1 MAGKLGKFQMVG
13 FQHWKGLTKENHLG
27 SIFQLAPQKATNLMV
42 QLLAYYRGKTLDT
55 FLNQFPTREFE
66 DDNEYYWDVI
76 GSSRRN
82 IPLVEARDENGT
94 IVTRDKGMIGVGTAP
109 FYLVFPEDWFADG
122 EYIVG
127 NLNEIYQFRILGDP
141 RIEGT
146 NAVYKVEL
154 AGGNTAGVPA
164 ERLLA
169 GERFSVEAAFV
180 EKELSRKVGDVRFTS
195 PVSMRN
201 EWSIV
206 RIQHK
211 VPGSMLNKKLAV
223 GIPIVNETE
232 GRYTKSVATMW
243 MHNVDWEVEQQFSE
257 YKNNALAFGRSN
269 RNANGEYMNFGKSG
283 NVIKTGAGLFEQM
296 EVANTM
302 YYNTFSLKLLE
313 DALYELSASKLNF
326 GDRYFLIKT
335 GERGAIQF
343 HKEVLKTVS
352 GWTQFV
358 LDNSSVGVIQKTQSK
373 LHQNSLSAG
382 FQFVEYKA
390 PNGVRVKID
399 VDPFYDDPVR
409 NKILHPNGGVAF
421 SYRYDIMYIG
431 TMDQPNIFKC
441 KIKGDNEY
449 KAPNGVRVKID
460 VDPFYDD
467 PVRNKILHPNGGVAF
482 SYRYDIMYIGTM
494 DQPNIFKCKIK
505 GDNEYR
511 GYQWGLRN
519 PFTGQ
524 KGNPYMSFDEDS
536 AVIHRMA
543 TLGICVLDPTRTMSL
558 IPAILQG

>member
-1 MAGKLGKFQMVG
+1 
-13 FQHWKGLTKENHLG
+13 
-27 SIFQLAPQKATNLMV
+27 MV
-42 QLLAYYRGKTLDT
+42 QLLAFYRGKTLDT
-55 FLNQFPTREFE
+55 FLNQFPVKQF
-66 DDNEYYWDVI
+66 DDDSEYYWDVI

-82 IPLVEARDENGT
+82 IPLIEARDEDGNVVESGDANVGAGT
-94 IVTRDKGMIGVGTAP
+94 VP
-109 FYLVFPEDWFADG
+109 FYLVFGEDWFADG

-127 NLNEIYQFRILGDP
+127 NLNELYQFRILGEP

-154 AGGNTAGVPA
+154 AGGNTIGCPS

-169 GERFSVEAAFV
+169 GERFSVETAFV
-180 EKELSRKVGDVRFTS
+180 ENELSRKVGDVRFVS
-195 PVSMRN
+195 PVSVRN
-201 EWSIV
+201 EWSTV

-211 VPGSMLNKKLAV
+211 VTGSMLNKKLAV
-223 GIPIVNETE
+223 GLPVTRQTAT
-232 GRYTKSVATMW
+232 GYTKDTVNTW
-243 MHNVDWEVEQQFSE
+243 MHNVEWEVEQQFSE
-257 YKNNALAFGRSN
+257 YKNNAMAFGRSN

-283 NVIKTGAGLFEQM
+283 GAIKTGAGLFEQM
-296 EVANTM
+296 EVSNTL
-302 YYNTFSLKLLE
+302 YYNTFSLKLIE
-313 DALYELSASKLNF
+313 DALYELSAAKLDL
-326 GDRYFLIKT
+326 GDRQFIIKT

-358 LDNSSVGVIQKTQSK
+358 LDNNSIGVVQKTQSQ
-373 LHQNSLSAG
+373 LHSNALSAG
-382 FQFVEYKA
+382 FQFVEFKA

-409 NKILHPNGGVAF
+409 NKIQHPNGGVAM

-441 KIKGDNEY
+441 GITG
-449 KAPNGVRVKID
+449 
-460 VDPFYDD
+460 
-467 PVRNKILHPNGGVAF
+467 
-482 SYRYDIMYIGTM
+482 
-494 DQPNIFKCKIK
+494 Q
-505 GDNEYR
+505 NEYR

-524 KGNPYMSFDEDS
+524 MNNPYMSFDEDS
-536 AVIHRMA
+536 AIIHRMA
-543 TLGICVLDPTRTMSL
+543 KLGICVLDPTRTMSL

>member
-27 SIFQLAPQKATNLMV
+27 AAFLSAPQKATNLMV
-42 QLLAYYRGKTLDT
+42 QLLAYQRGKTLDT
-55 FLNQFPTREFE
+55 FLSQFPVREFE
-66 DDNEYYWDVI
+66 DDSEYTWDVV

-94 IVTRDKGMIGVGTAP
+94 PITTSTSGMVGAGTAP

-127 NLNEIYQFRILGDP
+127 NLNELYQFRVLGDP
-141 RIEGT
+141 RMEGT

-154 AGGNTAGVPA
+154 AGGNTAGCPV

-169 GERFSVEAAFV
+169 GERFSIEAAFV
-180 EKELSRKVGDVRFTS
+180 EKELSRKVGDIRFST

-201 EWSIV
+201 EWSNI

-223 GIPIVNETE
+223 GIPIVKDGKKDVKN
-232 GRYTKSVATMW
+232 MW
-243 MHNVDWEVEQQFSE
+243 MHVVDYEVEVQFSE

-283 NVIKTGAGLFEQM
+283 NVIKTGAGLYEQM

-313 DALYELSASKLNF
+313 DALYELSAGKLDF
-326 GDRYFLIKT
+326 GDRYFVIKT

-343 HKEVLKTVS
+343 HKAVLNTVS
-352 GWTQFV
+352 GWQAFLTEG
-358 LDNSSVGVIQKTQSK
+358 NGVAIKKTTSN
-373 LHQNSLSAG
+373 LHSNALAAG
-382 FQFVEYKA
+382 FQFTEYLA
-390 PNGVRVKID
+390 PNGVKVKVD
-399 VDPFYDDPVR
+399 VDSYYDDVVR
-409 NKILHPNGGVAF
+409 NKVQHPHGGVAM

-441 KIKGDNEY
+441 QIKG
-449 KAPNGVRVKID
+449 
-460 VDPFYDD
+460 
-467 PVRNKILHPNGGVAF
+467 
-482 SYRYDIMYIGTM
+482 
-494 DQPNIFKCKIK
+494 QP
-505 GDNEYR
+505 EYR
-511 GYQWGLRN
+511 GYQWGPFRN
-519 PFTGQ
+519 PFTGASN
-524 KGNPYMSFDEDS
+524 NPYASFDEDA
-536 AVIHRMA
+536 AVIHKDA

>member
-1 MAGKLGKFQMVG
+1 M
-13 FQHWKGLTKENHLG
+13 
-27 SIFQLAPQKATNLMV
+27 
-42 QLLAYYRGKTLDT
+42 
-55 FLNQFPTREFE
+55 
-66 DDNEYYWDVI
+66 
-76 GSSRRN
+76 
-82 IPLVEARDENGT
+82 
-94 IVTRDKGMIGVGTAP
+94 
-109 FYLVFPEDWFADG
+109 

-127 NLNEIYQFRILGDP
+127 NLNELYQFRILGDA
-141 RIEGT
+141 RLEGT

-164 ERLLA
+164 ERLQK

-180 EKELSRKVGDVRFTS
+180 EKELSRKVGDVRFSS

-201 EWSIV
+201 EWSVV

-223 GIPIVNETE
+223 GIPVTKET
-232 GRYTKSVATMW
+232 GSGYTKTVATMW

-283 NVIKTGAGLFEQM
+283 NAIKTGAGLFEQM
-296 EVANTM
+296 EVANTT
-302 YYNTFSLKLLE
+302 YYGNFSLKLLE
-313 DALYELSASKLNF
+313 DALYEISAAKLDF

-343 HKEVLKTVS
+343 HKAVLNTVS

-358 LDNSSVGVIQKTQSK
+358 LDGNNAKVVEKTQST
-373 LHQNSLSAG
+373 LHTNALSAG

-409 NKILHPNGGVAF
+409 NKVMHPNGGVA
-421 SYRYDIMYIG
+421 M
-431 TMDQPNIFKC
+431 
-441 KIKGDNEY
+441 
-449 KAPNGVRVKID
+449 
-460 VDPFYDD
+460 
-467 PVRNKILHPNGGVAF
+467 

-511 GYQWGLRN
+511 GYQWGL
-519 PFTGQ
+519 
-524 KGNPYMSFDEDS
+524 
-536 AVIHRMA
+536 AA
-543 TLGICVLDPTRTMSL
+543 
-558 IPAILQG
+558 A

>member
-1 MAGKLGKFQMVG
+1 MAGKLNRFQMVG

-42 QLLAYYRGKTLDT
+42 QLLAFYRGKTLDT

-66 DDNEYYWDVI
+66 DDSEYTWDAI

-82 IPLVEARDENGT
+82 IPLLEARDENGT
-94 IVTRDKGMIGVGTAP
+94 PVTENSGMVGVGTTP
-109 FYLVFPEDWFADG
+109 FYLVFGEDQFADG

-141 RIEGT
+141 GMEGT

-154 AGGNTAGVPA
+154 AGGNTLGCPA

-169 GERFSVEAAFV
+169 GERFSKEAAFV
-180 EKELSRKVGDVRFTS
+180 EKELSRKVGDLRFSS

-201 EWSIV
+201 EWSTI
-206 RIQHK
+206 RKQYK

-223 GIPIVNETE
+223 GIPITKETN
-232 GRYTKSVATMW
+232 GRYTKTVATMW
-243 MHNVDWEVEQQFSE
+243 MHNVEWQFEQEFSE
-257 YKNNALAFGRSN
+257 EKNNALAFGRSN
-269 RNANGEYMNFGKSG
+269 RNSNGEYMNFGKSG
-283 NVIKTGAGLFEQM
+283 NPIKTGAGLFEQM
-296 EVANTM
+296 EVGNTM
-302 YYNTFSLKLLE
+302 YYNTFSIKLIE
-313 DALYELSASKLNF
+313 DALYELSATKLDMN
-326 GDRYFLIKT
+326 DRYFLIKT

-343 HKEVLKTVS
+343 HKAVLQTVS
-352 GWTQFV
+352 GWTQFTLNGDQLGIV
-358 LDNSSVGVIQKTQSK
+358 EKTQSN
-373 LHQNSLSAG
+373 LHSNALSAG

-399 VDPFYDDPVR
+399 VDPYYDDPVR
-409 NKILHPNGGVAF
+409 NKIQHPNGGPAF

-441 KIKGDNEY
+441 KIKGQDE
-449 KAPNGVRVKID
+449 
-460 VDPFYDD
+460 F
-467 PVRNKILHPNGGVAF
+467 
-482 SYRYDIMYIGTM
+482 
-494 DQPNIFKCKIK
+494 
-505 GDNEYR
+505 R

-519 PFTGQ
+519 PYTGQ
-524 KGNPYMSFDEDS
+524 MGNPYMSFDEDS
-536 AVIHRMA
+536 AIYHRMA
-543 TLGICVLDPTRTMSL
+543 TFGICVLDPTRTMSI

>member
-1 MAGKLGKFQMVG
+1 MAGKLGKFQMIS

-27 SIFQLAPQKATNLMV
+27 SIYQLAPQRATNLMV
-42 QLLAYYRGKTLDT
+42 QLLAFHRGKTLDS
-55 FLNQFPTREFE
+55 FLNQFPVKEFE
-66 DDNEYYWDVI
+66 DDSEYYWDVI

-82 IPLVEARDENGT
+82 IPLVEARKEDGT
-94 IVTRDKGMIGVGTAP
+94 KVEDDGNMIGEGTSP

-127 NLNEIYQFRILGDP
+127 NLNELYQFRILGDP
-141 RIEGT
+141 RMEGT

-169 GERFSVEAAFV
+169 GERFSIEAAFV
-180 EKELSRKVGDVRFTS
+180 EKELSRKVGDVRYTS

-201 EWSIV
+201 EWSVV

-223 GIPIVNETE
+223 GIPIIKETD
-232 GRYTKSVATMW
+232 GRCTKSVAKMW
-243 MHNVDWEVEQQFSE
+243 MHNVDFEVEQQFSE

-269 RNANGEYMNFGKSG
+269 RNSNGEYMNIGKSG
-283 NVIKTGAGLFEQM
+283 GVIKTGAGLFEQM

-302 YYNTFSLKLLE
+302 YYNVFSLKLLE
-313 DALYELSASKLNF
+313 DALYELSASKLDF

-358 LDNSSVGVIQKTQSK
+358 LDNNSIGVVQKTQSQ
-373 LHQNSLSAG
+373 LHQNALSAG
-382 FQFVEYKA
+382 FQFVEYRA

-409 NKILHPNGGVAF
+409 NKIPHPQGGVAF

-431 TMDQPNIFKC
+431 TM
-441 KIKGDNEY
+441 
-449 KAPNGVRVKID
+449 V
-460 VDPFYDD
+460 
-467 PVRNKILHPNGGVAF
+467 
-482 SYRYDIMYIGTM
+482 
-494 DQPNIFKCKIK
+494 QPNIFKCKIK

-524 KGNPYMSFDEDS
+524 IGNPYMSFDEDA

>member
-13 FQHWKGLTKENHLG
+13 FSSWKGLTSENHLG

-42 QLLAYYRGKTLDT
+42 QLLAFYRGKTLDT
-55 FLNQFPTREFE
+55 FLNQFPVKEFE
-66 DDNEYYWDVI
+66 DDSEYYWDII

-82 IPLVEARDENGT
+82 IPLKEARDENGVV
-94 IVTRDKGMIGVGTAP
+94 VTSATGMVGAGTAP
-109 FYLVFPEDWFADG
+109 FYLVFGEDWFADG

-141 RIEGT
+141 KMEGS

-154 AGGNTAGVPA
+154 AGGNVAGVPA
-164 ERLLA
+164 ERLLE

-201 EWSIV
+201 EWSVV

-223 GIPIVNETE
+223 GIPITKETE
-232 GRYTKSVATMW
+232 GRYSKSVATMW
-243 MHNVDWEVEQQFSE
+243 MHNVDWQVECQFSD
-257 YKNNALAFGRSN
+257 YKNNAMAFGRSN
-269 RNANGEYMNFGKSG
+269 RNKNGEYMNFGKSG
-283 NVIKTGAGLFEQM
+283 NAIKTGAGLFEQM
-296 EVANTM
+296 ESANTM

-313 DALYELSASKLNF
+313 DALYELSASKLDF
-326 GDRYFLIKT
+326 GDRYFVIKT

-358 LDNSSVGVIQKTQSK
+358 LDNSSIGVVQKTQSD
-373 LHQNSLSAG
+373 LHTNSLSAG

-390 PNGVRVKID
+390 PNGVRVKLD
-399 VDPFYDDPVR
+399 VDPYYDDPVR
-409 NKILHPNGGVAF
+409 NKIIHPNGGVAF

-431 TMDQPNIFKC
+431 
-441 KIKGDNEY
+441 
-449 KAPNGVRVKID
+449 
-460 VDPFYDD
+460 
-467 PVRNKILHPNGGVAF
+467 
-482 SYRYDIMYIGTM
+482 SM

-524 KGNPYMSFDEDS
+524 KGNPNMSFDEDS
-536 AVIHRMA
+536 AIIHRMA
-543 TLGICVLDPTRTMSL
+543 TLGVCVLDPTRTMSL